1 LIEARSAPDTSDDL
15 EFLVLDPSAARV
27 STHPL
32 IQRLKAL
39 DLPAED
45 FAVHGSGPLLAAG
58 LRSDIGDV
66 DVVAR
71 GRAWEKATET
81 GVMGRSKIKGD
92 PVANF
97 WGGRIEVFSTW
108 VTEGEDV
115 STMIDEAIT
124 VDGIRFVGLERVLR
138 YKQFLRRS
146 KDLPDIHAIEA
157 YIHEYGGA
165 A

>member
-1 LIEARSAPDTSDDL
+1 M
-15 EFLVLDPSAARV
+15 
-27 STHPL
+27 

-45 FAVHGSGPLLAAG
+45 FAVHGSGPMLVAG
-58 LRSDIGDV
+58 LRSGIGDL

-71 GRAWEKATET
+71 GRAWEKATEI
-81 GVMGRSKIKGD
+81 GDMGRSKIKGN
-92 PVANF
+92 PVAKF

-108 VTEGEDV
+108 VTDGDDV
-115 STMIDEAIT
+115 SAMIDEAIT
-124 VDGIRFVGLERVLR
+124 VDGVRFVRLEQVLR
-138 YKQFLRRS
+138 YKQLLRRA

-157 YIHEYGGA
+157 YLREYGGA